1 MPRESKISARKR
13 NRHLRDTGAILPK
26 FQYLEHTNVKVT
38 HVSGSGH
45 RYEFPRK
52 RKKENLVG
60 KRIQVRGYRA
70 SRDQLAVGCDRCPRR
85 HSDKS
90 WSFFCCG
97 SVFRQRLTPMRD
109 PLCHA
114 NMGSD
119 IYKGDGESLLEGENF
134 DRDPEPSGEEL
145 DFTPLGQN
153 GGVIYKANVEDVKG
167 FGRHKAGEITLLIT
181 SQEVYPSKG

>member
-1 MPRESKISARKR
+1 
-13 NRHLRDTGAILPK
+13 
-26 FQYLEHTNVKVT
+26 
-38 HVSGSGH
+38 
-45 RYEFPRK
+45 
-52 RKKENLVG
+52 
-60 KRIQVRGYRA
+60 
-70 SRDQLAVGCDRCPRR
+70 
-85 HSDKS
+85 
-90 WSFFCCG
+90 
-97 SVFRQRLTPMRD
+97 MRD